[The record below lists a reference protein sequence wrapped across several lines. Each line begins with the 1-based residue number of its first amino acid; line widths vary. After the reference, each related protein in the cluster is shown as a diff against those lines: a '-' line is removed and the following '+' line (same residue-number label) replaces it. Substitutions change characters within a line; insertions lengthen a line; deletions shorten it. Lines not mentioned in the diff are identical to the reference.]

1 MINKIKQSKSEK
13 ILLFF
18 LITLFIFSVGSLL
31 IIKNK
36 CLFVKNYD
44 PNKLI
49 FLKPENVAVLKA
61 PCGNV
66 IIELYPK
73 VSPKSVKR
81 FKMLIENNE
90 YDNVAFHRVI
100 KNVLVQS
107 GDIEYGKKEN
117 LNYTKIGNG
126 KSKYGTINSETT
138 NKFKFLK
145 GTVALA
151 RTYERNTEDTQ
162 FFILLKD
169 APLFEGEYSPVG
181 KVKYGLDVLN
191 KIKYDDKTEYI
202 LRPDF
207 IETFRMVNNLIN

>member
-13 ILLFF
+13 ILLIF
-18 LITLFIFSVGSLL
+18 LISLFIFSVGFFF

-36 CLFVKNYD
+36 CFFVKDHD
-44 PNKLI
+44 PKKI
-49 FLKPENVAVLKA
+49 KFDKPENIAVLKA

-66 IIELYPK
+66 IIELYPN
-73 VSPKSVKR
+73 VSPNSVER
-81 FKMLIENNE
+81 FKLLIESEE

-107 GDIEYGKKEN
+107 GDTEYGKMDN
-117 LNYTKIGNG
+117 LNYAKIGNG
-126 KSKYGTINSETT
+126 KSKYGTINTETD
-138 NKFKFLK
+138 NKFEFAK
-145 GTVALA
+145 GTVAMA
-151 RTYERNTEDTQ
+151 RTYKRNTEDTQ
-162 FFILLKD
+162 FFIILKD

-181 KVKYGLDVLN
+181 KVQYGLDVLK

-207 IETFRMVNNLIN
+207 IETFRMLKNIN